1 MPFGFSIF
9 GGSISFDPAT
19 DIPSLAGKV
28 IFITGGTCFAQMNCT
43 SANTPPTGNVG
54 LGKETVLRL
63 AHHNPA
69 HIYLSART
77 ESKALNAI
85 KDIQTAVPNC
95 PPITFLQCDLTSL
108 PSVQNAAQQFVR
120 KEKRLDILILNA
132 GIMATPPGTTEQ
144 GYEIQFG
151 TNHIGHALLTKL
163 LIPTMV
169 ETAELPG
176 ADVRVVSLSSAGHAL
191 ASVTKGIDFS
201 QLKTDMASSFTM
213 TRYGQSKLA
222 NILFIKGLAKQYPNI
237 TAVSVHPGIVN
248 TDLYQSMSTWSIL
261 GGAVDMVRRRF
272 YTSVQD
278 GAKNQLWACV
288 ARRGTEAKGEVES
301 GEYYTPVG
309 VQGQGSRFANDEELA
324 EKLWVWTEAELE
336 GYTL

>member
-9 GGSISFDPAT
+9 GGSVPFNPST

-28 IFITGGTCFAQMNCT
+28 IFITGG
-43 SANTPPTGNVG
+43 NVG
-54 LGKETVLRL
+54 LGKETVLQL
-63 AHHNPA
+63 AQHDPA

-77 ESKALNAI
+77 EPKALEAI
-85 KDIQTAVPNC
+85 NDIQTVVPNC
-95 PPITFLQCDLTSL
+95 PPITFIQCDLTSL
-108 PSVQNAAQQFVR
+108 PSVQDAAQRFARQ
-120 KEKRLDILILNA
+120 EKRLDILILNA

-163 LIPTMV
+163 LMPTLSA
-169 ETAELPG
+169 TAELPDS
-176 ADVRVVSLSSAGHAL
+176 DVRVISLSSAGHAL
-191 ASVTKGIDFS
+191 APVSKGIDFA
-201 QLKTDMASSFTM
+201 QLKTDMSSSFTM

-222 NILFIKGLAKQYPNI
+222 NILYIRELAKQYPKI

-248 TDLYQSMSTWSIL
+248 TNLYQSMTAWSVL
-261 GGAVDMVRRRF
+261 GNAVGVAKSRF

-288 ARRGTEAKGEVES
+288 ARRGTEAKGEVKS
-301 GEYYTPVG
+301 GGYYTPVG
-309 VQGQGSRFANDEELA
+309 VEDQGSRFAKNQELA
-324 EKLWVWTEAELE
+324 KKLWVWTEAELE

>member
-1 MPFGFSIF
+1 MLT
-9 GGSISFDPAT
+9 PA
-19 DIPSLAGKV
+19 PK
-28 IFITGGTCFAQMNCT
+28 
-43 SANTPPTGNVG
+43 GNVG
-54 LGKETVLRL
+54 LGKETIIQL

-69 HIYLSART
+69 HIYLAART
-77 ESKALNAI
+77 ESKALEAI

-95 PPITFLQCDLTSL
+95 PPLTFIQCDLTSL
-108 PSVQNAAQQFVR
+108 PSVQNAAEQFVR

-144 GYEIQFG
+144 GHEIQFG
-151 TNHIGHALLTKL
+151 TNHLGHALLTKL

-169 ETAELPG
+169 ETAELPD
-176 ADVRVVSLSSAGHAL
+176 ADVRVVAVSSAGHGFAP
-191 ASVTKGIDFS
+191 VTKGIDFA
-201 QLKTDMASSFTM
+201 QLKTDMASSFTL

-222 NILFIKGLAKQYPNI
+222 NILFIKGLAKQYPQI
-237 TAVSVHPGIVN
+237 TAVSVHPGIVK
-248 TDLYQSMSTWSIL
+248 TDLYESMSTWSLVGSAI
-261 GGAVDMVRRRF
+261 GIAKERF

-288 ARRGTEAKGEVES
+288 GRRGTEAKGEVQS

-309 VQGQGSRFANDEELA
+309 VSGQGSRFTNDEELT

-336 GYTL
+336 KYTL